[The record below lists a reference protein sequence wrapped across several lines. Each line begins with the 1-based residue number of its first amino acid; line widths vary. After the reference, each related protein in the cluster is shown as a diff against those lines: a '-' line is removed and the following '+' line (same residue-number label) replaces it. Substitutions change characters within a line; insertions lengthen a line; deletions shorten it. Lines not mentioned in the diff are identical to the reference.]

1 MSRFLAVCVLTVT
14 MTGACSASAASGDG
28 LPVGNVDAG
37 PGGIASRAGDVRYL
51 ALPAAQDTL
60 ALSVRRNGGQVQR
73 SRLLRGRY
81 VVPVVAL
88 DGTVDGLSADGR
100 TLVLIRPRA
109 VFPRAR
115 TSFAVLDAQRL
126 RTREIVHLR
135 GDFSFDAIS
144 PDGGLVYLIQ
154 YTSRRDPTRYD
165 VRAYDTRKGRLLPDP
180 IVDPR
185 EPGEEMRGFPITRS
199 FSPDGQWAY
208 TLYDGAGE
216 HPFVH
221 ALNTRELTA
230 ACIDLDALTG
240 RRDLS
245 ALRLDVALDGREFSV
260 VDARRQPVAVVDARS
275 FRVSDAVATASS
287 GGGGGISTAVWVVAF
302 GALVLCAITVGLMR
316 RRRKLAPT

>member
-1 MSRFLAVCVLTVT
+1 VKRFIGMLFIGFGLLCGPA
-14 MTGACSASAASGDG
+14 ASASGDG
-28 LPVGNVDAG
+28 LPVGNVQAG
-37 PGGIASRAGDVRYL
+37 PDGVASRTGDLRYQAITAGQSTQVL
-51 ALPAAQDTL
+51 A
-60 ALSVRRNGGQVQR
+60 VRRNGGQLMSWR
-73 SRLLRGRY
+73 TLRGRY
-81 VVPVVAL
+81 GLPVVAL
-88 DGTVDGLSADGR
+88 DGTADGLSADGR

-109 VFPRAR
+109 AFPRER
-115 TSFAVLDAQRL
+115 TTFAVLDAPRL
-126 RTREIVHLR
+126 RHQETVRLR

-185 EPGEEMRGFPITRS
+185 EPGEDMRGFPVTRV

-230 ACIDLDALTG
+230 VCIDLHGLTG
-240 RRDLS
+240 RRDLMD
-245 ALRLDVALDGREFSV
+245 LRLDVQPGGDELSVVNARREPLYV
-260 VDARRQPVAVVDARS
+260 VDARTFEVSEATSGADA
-275 FRVSDAVATASS
+275 S
-287 GGGGGISTAVWVVAF
+287 GGDGGVPGTMWLGGAVLLTA
-302 GALVLCAITVGLMR
+302 GAIVLMVR
-316 RRRKLAPT
+316 RRRTVAPT